1 MVTKHHKVVRG
12 WGGMVFQDWWRLR
25 TAPSPSGVALSDCRN
40 THQGSPIF
48 ISLHLSESFQE
59 PRVFTVF
66 SYPGES
72 SWAHPS
78 SSSKPW
84 IRKTAGQPHPET
96 VPCTAVVQLKHP
108 RSSSVTSCGS
118 VPASFPPP
126 AKPSANV
133 LVCTTLSLVS
143 QALCQVPGE
152 ENVLNKDRVT
162 AEIHTCLSVYI
173 LISHF

>member
-1 MVTKHHKVVRG
+1 MVTKHHKVFRG
-12 WGGMVFQDWWRLR
+12 GGECFFKIDGGLRQPLPLRSGAFWLQEYPPGFPNFHFSPCVWVFAQ
-25 TAPSPSGVALSDCRN
+25 TV
-40 THQGSPIF
+40 
-48 ISLHLSESFQE
+48 QE
-59 PRVFTVF
+59 PRVFAVF

-108 RSSSVTSCGS
+108 RSSSMTSCGS

-126 AKPSANV
+126 TKPSANV
-133 LVCTTLSLVS
+133 LVCTSLTLVS

-152 ENVLNKDRVT
+152 ENVLNK
-162 AEIHTCLSVYI
+162 
-173 LISHF
+173 